1 MRVSTTIAIDF
12 YTETNVF
19 SIKQFGKVPTL
30 TLTENDVATFQS
42 KVFSLSD
49 YSDFSCT

>member
-1 MRVSTTIAIDF
+1 MRVSTIFAIDL

-19 SIKQFGKVPTL
+19 SIKQFGKVLTL
-30 TLTENDVATFQS
+30 ILTENDVDMLQN

>member
-1 MRVSTTIAIDF
+1 MRVSTMIAIDL

-19 SIKQFGKVPTL
+19 SIKQFGKVLTL
-30 TLTENDVATFQS
+30 TLTENDVDMLQN